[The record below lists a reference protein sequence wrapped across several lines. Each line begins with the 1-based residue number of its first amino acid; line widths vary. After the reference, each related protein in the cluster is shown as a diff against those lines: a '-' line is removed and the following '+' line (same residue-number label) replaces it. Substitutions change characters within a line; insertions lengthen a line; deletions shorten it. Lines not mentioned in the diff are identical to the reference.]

1 MSRLTRTLRGSAAA
15 HGGEAQPHRRASM
28 NREEAAPPWVEAQPR
43 RCKSKLISVSRRLT
57 AMCGGR
63 AAKASSYFTGQI
75 TILFCRPY
83 ATLRK
88 SRPLIPAMNRWAI
101 FVASLRDAFFFR
113 MLATN
118 RVLLTYGRATAPR
131 VLANRNA
138 TATESIDAY
147 PRRSYAAAFANA
159 TAESASMGRGDFV
172 SWVAV
177 GSRAC
182 DRPDGI
188 WRDLV
193 CD

>member
-28 NREEAAPPWVEAQPR
+28 NREGAAPPWVEAQPR
-43 RCKSKLISVSRRLT
+43 RCKSKLISGSRRLT

-83 ATLRK
+83 GTPRK

-101 FVASLRDAFFFR
+101 FIASLRDAFFFR

-118 RVLLTYGRATAPR
+118 RALLTVFLLSVYCLLPAEITPSLTAGLLPR
-131 VLANRNA
+131 FLRL
-138 TATESIDAY
+138 TARRR
-147 PRRSYAAAFANA
+147 PRLCADPSLPQWPGCC
-159 TAESASMGRGDFV
+159 SALLTPDF
-172 SWVAV
+172 
-177 GSRAC
+177 
-182 DRPDGI
+182 
-188 WRDLV
+188 
-193 CD
+193 